1 MLAKTG
7 DVVVQKV
14 PVIRLSVFS
23 SFFFL
28 FSPFLSFAP
37 LIYGYETSSRIYN
50 GTQRFSLC
58 SSSDI
63 ARFLRKRWKDIL

>member
-14 PVIRLSVFS
+14 PVIRLSVF
-23 SFFFL
+23 FIFC
-28 FSPFLSFAP
+28 FSLLSFAP

>member
-14 PVIRLSVFS
+14 PVIRLSVFLH
-23 SFFFL
+23 FFL
-28 FSPFLSFAP
+28 VFPFLSFAP

>member
-14 PVIRLSVFS
+14 PVIRLSVFLH
-23 SFFFL
+23 FFF
-28 FSPFLSFAP
+28 FSLLSFAP